1 MTAIRRGTLVPWI
14 FVACMAVVVLV
25 NAGMVTA
32 ALSTYSGLA
41 HPDAFGR
48 GIAYNKVLDA
58 LETQERL
65 GWQVGVDL
73 GSADAAGL
81 RRITVSLAD
90 RDGRHLTGGKVSAV
104 FVRPVE
110 KTGMVEAGL
119 VEEMIGRH
127 IGAVTLPARGQW
139 DVRVTVER
147 SGDRIETRQRIFA
160 K

>member
-41 HPDAFGR
+41 YPDAFGR

-58 LETQERL
+58 LEAQERL
-65 GWQVGVDL
+65 GWQVGIDL
-73 GSADAAGL
+73 GSADAAGQ
-81 RRITVSLAD
+81 RAITVSLAD
-90 RDGRHLTGGKVSAV
+90 RDGRPLTGGKVSAL

-110 KTGMVEAGL
+110 KTGLVEASL
-119 VEEMIGRH
+119 VEEVAGRH
-127 IGAVTLPARGQW
+127 AGAVVLPSRGQW
-139 DVRVTVER
+139 DVRVTVGRGGER
-147 SGDRIETRQRIFA
+147 VDARQRIFA

>member
-1 MTAIRRGTLVPWI
+1 MKAIRRGTLVPWI
-14 FVACMAVVVLV
+14 FVAGMGIVVLV

-65 GWQVGVDL
+65 GWQVGIDL
-73 GSADAAGL
+73 GAAGAL
-81 RRITVSLAD
+81 GQRAITVTLTD
-90 RDGRHLTGGKVSAV
+90 REGRSLTGGKVAARFS
-104 FVRPVE
+104 RPVE
-110 KTGMVEAGL
+110 KVGVVEADLAEG
-119 VEEMIGRH
+119 MIGRYA
-127 IGAVTLPARGQW
+127 GEVVLPARGQW
-139 DVRVTVER
+139 DVRVLVER
-147 SGDRIETRQRIFA
+147 AGERVEARQRVYA